1 MNKKVYKEKLFSNY
15 NIKEMK
21 NNNLKKNVNNILL
34 ENNNKMN
41 TYKNSTATIKDEKTL
56 RTTFL
61 NENPK
66 WRGGNTK
73 AFINFNKKALKNGLT
88 NIVAYDKNK
97 IYNQLTNRLVNKNNY
112 FTNKGKIRAKYKK
125 KDLIV
130 NNDRFVI
137 VKDYVKNIKKDV
149 RNAEKSKG
157 RTNIKINSQ
166 FINRDLTKLLDILKP
181 KLRKYVLAFD
191 DNSRETGEEFVLG
204 EDDEETFFKN
214 YYSLTNKNIKR
225 LKQILNFEG
234 SKGEYRYENES
245 DAEWIA
251 GAEGV
256 DFFDLIILPKGDK
269 SIIDGGF
276 FPYYHKLNTI
286 NLNQYQ
292 IFKVND
298 EKENYDL
305 NCLCFSLKK
314 AGIDISKIKHL
325 VRNQDIPQRLLEDV
339 AYILKI
345 HITIKREEANGHI
358 RKYGNPDNKLVE
370 LGIIENHYFL
380 IEKTKYT
387 KYSIENYND
396 IYNEKNFNKIIG
408 VQEKNGKK
416 YFKRSERFITS
427 FDLIKIL
434 CSDKEKYLQEITYN
448 QKLYKSDYHNQ
459 IKDYG
464 ILEYNNT
471 LYCKKDNP
479 TGNLKKNKPTN
490 RDSKF
495 DKILKFDFETTT
507 QISKEETERKIL
519 EGKKETKHKPYMVY
533 THEHREGFWGRDCG
547 KKLLEDLISKYGR
560 TFKQDKKESV
570 FSKPYFIDQ
579 NGLIHDDPFTIN
591 LIAHN
596 STYDFRFIQEYL
608 YNIKTIEKGNSL
620 VVAEGY
626 YWSYN
631 KKMIKVVI
639 TDSWK
644 MISMP
649 LKKFKKTF
657 NLKMKKEIMPYE
669 LYNEIN
675 VAKRFINLKECLT
688 YVKINERDEFI
699 ENCKLWNCLDD
710 DDVDILKYAGEYC
723 YMDCVVLHQGYE
735 KFRQLVLEALGLD
748 IHIYLTIASLADDY
762 LKIQGCYDDVY
773 MLSGIPRAFI
783 QECVVGGRTMLRA
796 NTPCKMLN
804 SAIADFDAVS
814 LYPSAMT
821 RMEGFLKG
829 IPKVITHEKD
839 FLRNIN
845 KWDGYFIQIKVSEL
859 NKKRLFPLQSILND
873 EGIRNF
879 TNDIVGKNIFIDKT
893 GLEDLIKF
901 QDIKYEFIKGYYY
914 DEGFN
919 PQVKNTINFLF
930 NERIKMKK
938 IGSPLQMVYKLAMNS
953 SYGKSLLKP
962 IDTDI
967 EYIKKEKAYDY
978 IERNFNYIKEGKLL
992 ADKKYIKFT
1001 KIKLIDNHF
1010 NNVHIGVSILSMS
1023 KRIMNEVMCLG
1034 EDLKLNMYY
1043 QDTDSIHI
1051 DNHSVPI
1058 LAKEFEKKY
1067 NKNLIGK
1074 GMGQF
1079 HTDFDMDNAAGEI
1092 IAKNSIFLGKKCY
1105 IDELESKDKD
1115 GNIINDY
1122 HIRMKGIPNDCIL
1135 HKAKELNISP
1145 LDIYEYLYDNN
1156 YIDFDLVSVKPKF
1169 EMRKNMTIRN
1179 RLSFTRKIKFDC
1191 SNGIINNNR
1200 IALYT

>member
-1 MNKKVYKEKLFSNY
+1 MNKKVFNEKFFSQH
-15 NIKEMK
+15 NIKDMNK
-21 NNNLKKNVNNILL
+21 INYPTQKIIL
-34 ENNNKMN
+34 ENNKMN
-41 TYKNSTATIKDEKTL
+41 TYENPSFDYVMTSEHSL
-56 RTTFL
+56 RTSFL
-61 NENPK
+61 YENKK
-66 WRGGNTK
+66 WKGGNTK
-73 AFINFNKKALKNGLT
+73 AFIKYNKQQLKKGLT
-88 NIVAYDKNK
+88 NVIAYDKSK
-97 IYNQLTNRLVNKNNY
+97 IYNELTKRIVNKNTY
-112 FTNKGKIRAKYKK
+112 FTNKGKIRAQYKK
-125 KDLIV
+125 KDLLI

-137 VKDYVKNIKKDV
+137 SKDYVRNIKKDI
-149 RNAEKSKG
+149 RNAEKTNN
-157 RTNIKINSQ
+157 RTNIKINNQ
-166 FINRDLTKLLDILKP
+166 FIKRDLTKLLDILKP
-181 KLRKYVLAFD
+181 KLRKYVLAYNEG
-191 DNSRETGEEFVLG
+191 DNGNDKAVDG
-204 EDDEETFFKN
+204 YKN
-214 YYSLTNKNIKR
+214 YFSLTNENIKR
-225 LKQILNFEG
+225 LKTILND
-234 SKGEYRYENES
+234 KGQGGEIRGTES
-245 DAEWIA
+245 DAEFI
-251 GAEGV
+251 EGVAPV
-256 DFFDLIILPKGDK
+256 DFFDLIVLPKGKK

-286 NLNQYQ
+286 DLKKYQ
-292 IFKVND
+292 IFKVDD
-298 EKENYDL
+298 ENEKYNL
-305 NCLCFSLKK
+305 NCLCYSLIK

-325 VRNQDIPQRLLEDV
+325 VRNQDIPQRLLDDV
-339 AYILKI
+339 AYILNI
-345 HITIKREEANGHI
+345 YITIKRVEANGHI
-358 RKYGNPDNKLVE
+358 RKYGNPDNELVE

-380 IEKTKYT
+380 IEKTNYT

-396 IYNEKNFNKIIG
+396 IYNEKDFNKIIG

-416 YFKRSERFITS
+416 YFKRAERFISS
-427 FDLIKIL
+427 FDLIRLL
-434 CSDKEKYLQEITYN
+434 CSDKEKYLQEIKYN

-471 LYCKKDNP
+471 LYCKKNNP
-479 TGNLKKNKPTN
+479 TGNLKKNEPSK
-490 RDSKF
+490 RDCKF

-507 QISKEETERKIL
+507 QVSREETERKIL
-519 EGKKETKHKPYMVY
+519 EGKKETEHKPYMVY
-533 THEHREGFWGRDCG
+533 THEHKEGFWGRDCG
-547 KKLLEDLISKYGR
+547 KKLLNDLISKYGR
-560 TFKQDKKESV
+560 TFKYDKEIVS
-570 FSKPYFIDQ
+570 SKPVFIDQ
-579 NGLIHDDPFTIN
+579 NGIEHDDPFTIN

-608 YNIKTIEKGNSL
+608 YGIKTIEKGNSL
-620 VVAEGY
+620 VVAEGC

-649 LKKFKKTF
+649 LKNFKKTF
-657 NLKMKKEIMPYE
+657 KLKTKKEIMPYE

-675 VAKRFINLKECLT
+675 VAKRYISLKECLT
-688 YVKINERDEFI
+688 YLKIDERNEFI
-699 ENCKLWNCLDD
+699 ENCKLWNCLED

-735 KFRQLVLEALGLD
+735 KFRELVIKALGLD
-748 IHIYLTIASLADDY
+748 IYKYLTIASLSDDY

-773 MLSGIPRAFI
+773 MLSGVPRAFI
-783 QECVVGGRTMLRA
+783 QECVVGGRTMMRA
-796 NTPCKMLN
+796 NTPSKMLN
-804 SAIADFDAVS
+804 SVIADFDAVS
-814 LYPSAMT
+814 LYPSAMA
-821 RMEGFLKG
+821 RMEGFLRG
-829 IPKVITHEKD
+829 TPKVIKD
-839 FLRNIN
+839 HNDFYKNIN
-845 KWDGYFIQIKVSEL
+845 KWNGYFIEIKITEL
-859 NKKRLFPLQSILND
+859 NKKRLFPLQSIVND

-893 GLEDLIKF
+893 GLEDLQEF
-901 QDIKYEFIKGYYY
+901 QDVKYEFIKGYYY
-914 DEGFN
+914 NEGFN
-919 PQVKNTINFLF
+919 KNVNKTIKFLF
-930 NERIKMKK
+930 NKRIEMKK

-962 IDTDI
+962 IDTDV
-967 EYIKKEKAYDY
+967 EYIRKEDTYNY

-992 ADKKYIKFT
+992 ADKKYMKFT

-1058 LAKEFEKKY
+1058 LAEEFKKKY
-1067 NKNLIGK
+1067 NKDLIGK

-1079 HTDFDMDNAAGEI
+1079 HTDFDMDNACGEI

-1135 HKAKELNISP
+1135 HKAKELNITP
-1145 LDIYEYLYDNN
+1145 FDIFNFLYDNN
-1156 YIDFDLVSVKPKF
+1156 LGIDFNLVAVKPKF

-1179 RLSFTRKIKFDC
+1179 RLSFDRKIKFDC
-1191 SNGIINNNR
+1191 SNGILNNNR